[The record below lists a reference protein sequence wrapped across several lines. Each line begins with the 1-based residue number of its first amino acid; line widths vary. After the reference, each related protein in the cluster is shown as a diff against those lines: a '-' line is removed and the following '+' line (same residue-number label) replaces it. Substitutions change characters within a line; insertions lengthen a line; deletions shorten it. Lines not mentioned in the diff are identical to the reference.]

1 MPGILKRAF
10 GDRLQGDRPSPFRAF
25 GAAVVAGAVAATVTY
40 KVLRG

>member
-10 GDRLQGDRPSPFRAF
+10 GDRLKGDDPPPLRAV
-25 GAAVVAGAVAATVTY
+25 GASVIAGAMAATITY

>member
-10 GDRLQGDRPSPFRAF
+10 ADRLKGDRPSAFRAV
-25 GAAVVAGAVAATVTY
+25 GAAAVAGVVAATVTY